1 MNLQA
6 RIKGFVTLG
15 QQLSDPNNSLLLTAK
30 DEAYRQNAWFLP
42 EFIDQAILQI
52 SEQFLKEEALVE
64 WTSTYPSIADQ
75 PTEIKVGIVMAGNIP
90 LVGFHDLLSTLIA
103 GHTAVVKRSSKDQ
116 VLMDFIIASLIA
128 INPAFAAQIMVQ
140 EQLKNCDAYIA
151 TGGNNAGNYFDYY
164 FGKFPHIIRK
174 NKTSIAIL
182 DGTETEAE
190 LASLADDC
198 MLYYGLGCRNVTQIW
213 VPEGYD
219 FIPFLSA
226 LKKYNYLLD
235 QHKYKH
241 NYDYQLA
248 LLMMSKQMYMDSGG
262 VLMSENPSPFAAISQ
277 IHYQY
282 YKTGQ
287 LPQLNLE
294 EIQCVVGKN
303 ALSFGSL
310 QQPKLAQYAD
320 GVDSLDF
327 LTGLTKN
334 A

>member
-15 QQLSDPNNSLLLTAK
+15 QQLSDTNNTQLIEAK
-30 DEAYRQNAWFLP
+30 SAAYQQNEWFLP
-42 EFIDQAILQI
+42 EFIDQAIQQI
-52 SEQFLKEEALVE
+52 REQFLQQTALEE
-64 WTSTYPSIADQ
+64 WTAAYPSISDQ
-75 PTEIKVGIVMAGNIP
+75 ATHIKVGIVMAGNIP

-116 VLMDFIIASLIA
+116 VLMDFIIASLIK
-128 INPAFAAQIMVQ
+128 INPAFEAQILVQ

-151 TGGNNAGNYFDYY
+151 TGGNTAGNYFEYY

-182 DGTETEAE
+182 DGTETLAE

-198 MLYYGLGCRNVTQIW
+198 MLYYGMGCRNVTQIW

-219 FIPFLSA
+219 FIPFLNA
-226 LKKYNYLLD
+226 LKKYNYLQD

-248 LLMMSKQMYMDSGG
+248 LLMMRKQLYMDSGG
-262 VLMSENPSPFAAISQ
+262 ILMSENPSPFAAISQ
-277 IHYQY
+277 IHYQQY
-282 YKTGQ
+282 PLGSIPTF
-287 LPQLNLE
+287 NLD
-294 EIQCVVGKN
+294 EIQCIVGKN
-303 ALSFGSL
+303 QLPFGSL
-310 QQPKLAQYAD
+310 QKPILAQYAD
-320 GVDSLDF
+320 GVDSLAF
-327 LTGLTKN
+327 LSGLK
-334 A
+334 

>member
-6 RIKGFVTLG
+6 RIKGFVALG
-15 QQLSDPNNSLLLTAK
+15 QQLSDPNNTLLTEAK
-30 DEAYRQNAWFLP
+30 SEAYRQNAWFLP

-52 SEQFLKEEALVE
+52 KEQFLDQSALEA
-64 WTSTYPSIADQ
+64 WTASYPSISNEA
-75 PTEIKVGIVMAGNIP
+75 TNLKVGIVMAGNIP

-103 GHTAVVKRSSKDQ
+103 GHTAIVKRSSKDQ
-116 VLMDFIIASLIA
+116 VLMDFIIKSLIH
-128 INPAFAAQIMVQ
+128 IDPKFEAQILVQ

-151 TGGNNAGNYFDYY
+151 TGGNTAGNYFEYY

-182 DGTETEAE
+182 DGSETLSE
-190 LASLADDC
+190 LAALADDC
-198 MLYYGLGCRNVTQIW
+198 MLYYGMGCRNVTQIW

-219 FIPFLSA
+219 FIPFLNA

-248 LLMMSKQMYMDSGG
+248 LLMMGKKLYMDSGG

-277 IHYQY
+277 IHYQQ
-282 YKTGQ
+282 YKLGAMPT
-287 LPQLNLE
+287 LNMD

-303 ALSFGSL
+303 QLPFGSL
-310 QQPKLAQYAD
+310 QKPLLAQYAD
-320 GVDSLDF
+320 GVDSLAF
-327 LTGLTKN
+327 LSGL
-334 A
+334 

>member
-6 RIKGFVTLG
+6 RIKGFVALG
-15 QQLSDPNNSLLLTAK
+15 HQLSDPNNTLLNEAK
-30 DEAYRQNAWFLP
+30 LEAYRQNAWFLP

-52 SEQFLKEEALVE
+52 REQFLDQSTLEA
-64 WTSTYPSIADQ
+64 WTATYPSISDKA
-75 PTEIKVGIVMAGNIP
+75 TNLKVGIVMAGNIP

-103 GHTAVVKRSSKDQ
+103 GHTAIVKRSSKDQ
-116 VLMDFIIASLIA
+116 VLMDFIIKSLIH
-128 INPAFAAQIMVQ
+128 IDPKFEAQILVQ

-151 TGGNNAGNYFDYY
+151 TGGNTAGNYFEYY

-182 DGTETEAE
+182 DGSETLSE
-190 LASLADDC
+190 LAALADDC
-198 MLYYGLGCRNVTQIW
+198 MLYYGMGCRNVTQIW

-219 FIPFLSA
+219 FIPFLNA

-248 LLMMSKQMYMDSGG
+248 LLMMGKKLYMDSGG

-277 IHYQY
+277 IHYQQ
-282 YKTGQ
+282 YKLGAM
-287 LPQLNLE
+287 PKLNMD

-303 ALSFGSL
+303 QLPFGSL
-310 QQPKLAQYAD
+310 QKPLLAQYAD
-320 GVDSLDF
+320 GVDSLAF
-327 LTGLTKN
+327 LSGL
-334 A
+334 

>member
-15 QQLSDPNNSLLLTAK
+15 QQLSDTNNALLIEAK
-30 DEAYRQNAWFLP
+30 SAAYQQNAWFLP
-42 EFIDQAILQI
+42 TFIDQAIEQI
-52 SEQFLKEEALVE
+52 REQFLQQTALEE
-64 WTSTYPSIADQ
+64 WTAAYPSIADQ
-75 PTEIKVGIVMAGNIP
+75 ATHLKVGIVMAGNIP

-116 VLMDFIIASLIA
+116 VLMDFIIASLIK
-128 INPAFAAQIMVQ
+128 INPAFEAQILVQ

-151 TGGNNAGNYFDYY
+151 TGGNTAGNYFEYY

-182 DGTETEAE
+182 DGTETLAE
-190 LASLADDC
+190 LAALADDC
-198 MLYYGLGCRNVTQIW
+198 MLYYGMGCRNVTQIW

-219 FIPFLSA
+219 FIPFLNA
-226 LKKYNYLLD
+226 LKKYNYLQD

-248 LLMMSKQMYMDSGG
+248 LLMMRKQLYMDSGG

-277 IHYQY
+277 IHYQQY
-282 YKTGQ
+282 PLGTS
-287 LPQLNLE
+287 PTFNMD

-303 ALSFGSL
+303 QLPFGSL
-310 QQPKLAQYAD
+310 QKPLLAQYAD
-320 GVDSLDF
+320 GVDSLAF
-327 LTGLTKN
+327 LSSLK
-334 A
+334 

>member
-15 QQLSDPNNSLLLTAK
+15 QQLSDTNNTQLIEAK
-30 DEAYRQNAWFLP
+30 SAAYQQNAWFLP
-42 EFIDQAILQI
+42 EFIDQSIQQI
-52 SEQFLKEEALVE
+52 REQFLQQKALEE
-64 WTSTYPSIADQ
+64 WTAAYPSLSDN
-75 PTEIKVGIVMAGNIP
+75 PTHLKVGIVMAGNIP

-116 VLMDFIIASLIA
+116 VLMDFIIASLIE
-128 INPAFAAQIMVQ
+128 INPAFETQILVQ

-151 TGGNNAGNYFDYY
+151 TGGNTAGNYFEYY

-182 DGTETEAE
+182 DGTEALAE

-198 MLYYGLGCRNVTQIW
+198 MLYYGMGCRNVTQIW

-219 FIPFLSA
+219 FIPFLTA
-226 LKKYNYLLD
+226 LKKYNYLQD

-248 LLMMSKQMYMDSGG
+248 LMMMGKKLYMDSGG

-277 IHYQY
+277 IHYQQY
-282 YKTGQ
+282 Q
-287 LPQLNLE
+287 LGSIPSFNLE
-294 EIQCVVGKN
+294 DIQCVVGKN
-303 ALSFGSL
+303 QLPFGSL
-310 QQPKLAQYAD
+310 QKPLLAQYAD
-320 GVDSLDF
+320 GVDSLAF
-327 LTGLTKN
+327 LSGLK
-334 A
+334 

>member
-15 QQLSDPNNSLLLTAK
+15 QQLSDTNNALLIEAK
-30 DEAYRQNAWFLP
+30 SAAYQQNAWFLP
-42 EFIDQAILQI
+42 EFIDQAIEQI
-52 SEQFLKEEALVE
+52 REQFLQQTALEE
-64 WTSTYPSIADQ
+64 WTAAYPSIADQ
-75 PTEIKVGIVMAGNIP
+75 ATHLKVGIVMAGNIP

-116 VLMDFIIASLIA
+116 VLMDFIIASLIK
-128 INPAFAAQIMVQ
+128 INPAFEAQILVQ

-151 TGGNNAGNYFDYY
+151 TGGNTAGNYFEYY

-182 DGTETEAE
+182 DGTETLAE
-190 LASLADDC
+190 LAALADDC
-198 MLYYGLGCRNVTQIW
+198 MLYYGMGCRNVTQIW

-219 FIPFLSA
+219 FIPFLNA
-226 LKKYNYLLD
+226 LKKYNYLQD

-248 LLMMSKQMYMDSGG
+248 LLMMRKQLYMDSGG
-262 VLMSENPSPFAAISQ
+262 ILMSENPSPFAAISQ
-277 IHYQY
+277 IHYQQY
-282 YKTGQ
+282 PLGTS
-287 LPQLNLE
+287 PTFNMD

-303 ALSFGSL
+303 QLPFGSL
-310 QQPKLAQYAD
+310 QKPLLAQYAD
-320 GVDSLDF
+320 GVDSLAF
-327 LTGLTKN
+327 LSSLK
-334 A
+334 

>member
-6 RIKGFVTLG
+6 RIKGFVALG
-15 QQLSDPNNSLLLTAK
+15 QQLSDPNNTLLIEAK
-30 DEAYRQNAWFLP
+30 SEAYRQNAWFLP

-52 SEQFLKEEALVE
+52 REQFLDQSALEA
-64 WTSTYPSIADQ
+64 WTTAYPSIPNEA
-75 PTEIKVGIVMAGNIP
+75 TNLKVGIVMAGNIP

-116 VLMDFIIASLIA
+116 VLMDFMIASLIK
-128 INPAFAAQIMVQ
+128 IDPSFEAQISVQ

-151 TGGNNAGNYFDYY
+151 TGGNTAGNYFEYY

-182 DGTETEAE
+182 DGAETLSE
-190 LASLADDC
+190 LAALADDC
-198 MLYYGLGCRNVTQIW
+198 MLYYGMGCRNVTQIW

-219 FIPFLSA
+219 FMPFLNA

-248 LLMMSKQMYMDSGG
+248 LLMMGKKLYMDSGG
-262 VLMSENPSPFAAISQ
+262 VLMSENASPFAAISQ
-277 IHYQY
+277 IHYQQ
-282 YKTGQ
+282 YKLGTT
-287 LPQLNLE
+287 PIFNLD

-303 ALSFGSL
+303 HLPFGSL
-310 QQPKLAQYAD
+310 QKPHLSQYAD
-320 GVDSLDF
+320 GVDSLAF
-327 LTGLTKN
+327 LSNLK
-334 A
+334 

>member
-15 QQLSDPNNSLLLTAK
+15 QQLSDTNNTQLIEAK
-30 DEAYRQNAWFLP
+30 SAAYQQNAWFLP
-42 EFIDQAILQI
+42 EFIDQAIQQI
-52 SEQFLKEEALVE
+52 RKQFLQQKALEE
-64 WTSTYPSIADQ
+64 WTAAYPSLSDN
-75 PTEIKVGIVMAGNIP
+75 PTHIKVGIVMAGNIP

-116 VLMDFIIASLIA
+116 VLMDFIIASLIK
-128 INPAFAAQIMVQ
+128 INPAFETQILVQ

-151 TGGNNAGNYFDYY
+151 TGGNTAGNYFEYY

-182 DGTETEAE
+182 DGTETLSE

-198 MLYYGLGCRNVTQIW
+198 MLYYGMGCRNVTQIW

-219 FIPFLSA
+219 FIPFLNA
-226 LKKYNYLLD
+226 LKKYNYLQD

-248 LLMMSKQMYMDSGG
+248 LLMMRKQLYMDSGG

-277 IHYQY
+277 IHYQQY
-282 YKTGQ
+282 PLGSIPTF
-287 LPQLNLE
+287 NLD

-303 ALSFGSL
+303 QLPFGSL
-310 QQPKLAQYAD
+310 QKPDLAQYAD
-320 GVDSLDF
+320 GVDSLAF
-327 LTGLTKN
+327 LSGLK
-334 A
+334 

>member
-6 RIKGFVTLG
+6 RIKGFVALG
-15 QQLSDPNNSLLLTAK
+15 HQLSDPNNTLLNEAK
-30 DEAYRQNAWFLP
+30 LEAYRQNAWFLP

-52 SEQFLKEEALVE
+52 REQFLDQSAIEA
-64 WTSTYPSIADQ
+64 WTAAYPSISNEA
-75 PTEIKVGIVMAGNIP
+75 TNLKVGIVMAGNIP

-103 GHTAVVKRSSKDQ
+103 GHTAIVKRSSKDQ
-116 VLMDFIIASLIA
+116 VLMDFIIKSLIH
-128 INPAFAAQIMVQ
+128 IDPKFEAQILVQ

-151 TGGNNAGNYFDYY
+151 TGGNTAGNYFEYY

-182 DGTETEAE
+182 DGSETLSE
-190 LASLADDC
+190 LAALADDC
-198 MLYYGLGCRNVTQIW
+198 MLYYGMGCRNVTQIW

-219 FIPFLSA
+219 FIPFLNA

-248 LLMMSKQMYMDSGG
+248 LLMMGKKLYMDSGG

-277 IHYQY
+277 IHYQQ
-282 YKTGQ
+282 YKLGAM
-287 LPQLNLE
+287 PKLNMD

-303 ALSFGSL
+303 QLPFGSL
-310 QQPKLAQYAD
+310 QKPLLAQYAD
-320 GVDSLDF
+320 GVDSLAF
-327 LTGLTKN
+327 LSDL
-334 A
+334 

>member
-15 QQLSDPNNSLLLTAK
+15 QQLSDTNNALLIEAK
-30 DEAYRQNAWFLP
+30 SAAYQQNAWFLP
-42 EFIDQAILQI
+42 TFIDQAIEQI
-52 SEQFLKEEALVE
+52 REQFLQQTALEE
-64 WTSTYPSIADQ
+64 WTAAYPSIADQ
-75 PTEIKVGIVMAGNIP
+75 STHLKVGIVMAGNIP

-116 VLMDFIIASLIA
+116 VLMDFIIASLIK
-128 INPAFAAQIMVQ
+128 INPAFEAQILVQ

-151 TGGNNAGNYFDYY
+151 TGGNTAGNYFEYY

-182 DGTETEAE
+182 DGTETLAE
-190 LASLADDC
+190 LAALADDC
-198 MLYYGLGCRNVTQIW
+198 MLYYGMGCRNVTQVW

-219 FIPFLSA
+219 FIPFLNA
-226 LKKYNYLLD
+226 LKKYNYLQD

-248 LLMMSKQMYMDSGG
+248 LLMMRKQLYMDSGG

-277 IHYQY
+277 IHYQQY
-282 YKTGQ
+282 PLGTS
-287 LPQLNLE
+287 PTFNMD

-303 ALSFGSL
+303 QLPFGSL
-310 QQPKLAQYAD
+310 QKPLLAQYAD
-320 GVDSLDF
+320 GVDSLAF
-327 LTGLTKN
+327 LSGLK
-334 A
+334 

>member
-6 RIKGFVTLG
+6 RIKGFVALG
-15 QQLSDPNNSLLLTAK
+15 QQLSDPNNTLLNEAK
-30 DEAYRQNAWFLP
+30 LEAYRQNAWFLP

-52 SEQFLKEEALVE
+52 REQFLQQTALEA
-64 WTSTYPSIADQ
+64 WTAGYPSISNEA
-75 PTEIKVGIVMAGNIP
+75 TNLKVGIVMAGNIP

-103 GHTAVVKRSSKDQ
+103 GHTAIVKWSSKDQ
-116 VLMDFIIASLIA
+116 VLMDFIIKSLIH
-128 INPAFAAQIMVQ
+128 IDPKFEAQILVQ

-151 TGGNNAGNYFDYY
+151 TGGNTAGNYFEYY

-182 DGTETEAE
+182 DGSETLSE
-190 LASLADDC
+190 LAALADDC
-198 MLYYGLGCRNVTQIW
+198 MLYYGMGCRNVTQIW

-219 FIPFLSA
+219 FIPFLNA

-248 LLMMSKQMYMDSGG
+248 LLMMGKKLYMDSGG

-277 IHYQY
+277 IHYQQ
-282 YKTGQ
+282 YKLGAM
-287 LPQLNLE
+287 PKLNMD

-303 ALSFGSL
+303 QLPFGSL
-310 QQPKLAQYAD
+310 QKPLLAQYAD
-320 GVDSLDF
+320 GVDSLAF
-327 LTGLTKN
+327 LSGL
-334 A
+334 

>member
-15 QQLSDPNNSLLLTAK
+15 QQLSDPNNALLIEAK
-30 DEAYRQNAWFLP
+30 SAAYQQNAWFLP
-42 EFIDQAILQI
+42 EFIDQAIQQI
-52 SEQFLKEEALVE
+52 REQFLQQKALEE
-64 WTSTYPSIADQ
+64 WTAAYPSISNEA
-75 PTEIKVGIVMAGNIP
+75 THLKVGIVMAGNIP

-103 GHTAVVKRSSKDQ
+103 GHTAIVKRSSKDE
-116 VLMDFIIASLIA
+116 VLMDFIITSLIK
-128 INPAFAAQIMVQ
+128 IDPAFGQQITVQ

-151 TGGNNAGNYFDYY
+151 TGGNTTGNYFEYY

-182 DGTETEAE
+182 DGTETLAE
-190 LASLADDC
+190 LAALADDC
-198 MLYYGLGCRNVTQIW
+198 MLYYGMGCRNVTQIW

-219 FIPFLSA
+219 FIPFLTA

-248 LLMMSKQMYMDSGG
+248 LLMMGKKLYMDSGG

-277 IHYQY
+277 IHYQQY
-282 YKTGQ
+282 PLGSVPT
-287 LPQLNLE
+287 LNLD

-303 ALSFGSL
+303 QLPFGSL
-310 QQPKLAQYAD
+310 QKPLLAQYAD
-320 GVDSLDF
+320 GVDSLAF
-327 LTGLTKN
+327 LSGLK
-334 A
+334 

>member
-15 QQLSDPNNSLLLTAK
+15 QQLSDTNNALLIEAK
-30 DEAYRQNAWFLP
+30 SAAYQQNAWFLP
-42 EFIDQAILQI
+42 TFIDQAIEQI
-52 SEQFLKEEALVE
+52 REQFLQQTALEE
-64 WTSTYPSIADQ
+64 WTAAYPSIADQ
-75 PTEIKVGIVMAGNIP
+75 ATHLKVGIVMAGNIP

-116 VLMDFIIASLIA
+116 VLMDFIIASLIK
-128 INPAFAAQIMVQ
+128 INPAFEAQILVQ

-151 TGGNNAGNYFDYY
+151 TGGNTAGNYFEYY

-182 DGTETEAE
+182 DGTETLAE
-190 LASLADDC
+190 LAALADDC
-198 MLYYGLGCRNVTQIW
+198 MLYYGMGCRNVTQIW

-219 FIPFLSA
+219 FIPFLNA
-226 LKKYNYLLD
+226 LKKYNYLQD

-248 LLMMSKQMYMDSGG
+248 LLMMRKQLYMDSGG

-277 IHYQY
+277 IHYQQY
-282 YKTGQ
+282 PLGTS
-287 LPQLNLE
+287 PTFNID

-303 ALSFGSL
+303 HLPFGSL
-310 QQPKLAQYAD
+310 QKPLLAQYAD
-320 GVDSLDF
+320 GVDSLAF
-327 LTGLTKN
+327 LSSLK
-334 A
+334 

>member
-6 RIKGFVTLG
+6 RIKGFVALG
-15 QQLSDPNNSLLLTAK
+15 QQLSDTNNILLIEAK
-30 DEAYRQNAWFLP
+30 SAAYQQNAWFLP
-42 EFIDQAILQI
+42 EFIDQAIQQI
-52 SEQFLKEEALVE
+52 REQFLQQTALEE
-64 WTSTYPSIADQ
+64 WTAAYPSIADQ
-75 PTEIKVGIVMAGNIP
+75 ATHIKVGIVMAGNIP

-116 VLMDFIIASLIA
+116 VLMDFIIASLIQ
-128 INPAFAAQIMVQ
+128 INPAFETQILVQ

-151 TGGNNAGNYFDYY
+151 TGGNTAGNYFEYY

-182 DGTETEAE
+182 DGTETLSE

-198 MLYYGLGCRNVTQIW
+198 MLYYGMGCRNVTQIW

-219 FIPFLSA
+219 FIPFLNA
-226 LKKYNYLLD
+226 LKKYNYLQD

-248 LLMMSKQMYMDSGG
+248 LLMMRKQLYMDSGG

-277 IHYQY
+277 IHYQQY
-282 YKTGQ
+282 PLGSIPTF
-287 LPQLNLE
+287 NLD

-303 ALSFGSL
+303 QLPFGSL
-310 QQPKLAQYAD
+310 QKPDLAQYAD
-320 GVDSLDF
+320 GVDSLAF
-327 LTGLTKN
+327 LSGLK
-334 A
+334 

>member
-6 RIKGFVTLG
+6 RIKGFVALG
-15 QQLSDPNNSLLLTAK
+15 QQLSDPNNTLLNEAK
-30 DEAYRQNAWFLP
+30 SEAYRQNAWFLP

-52 SEQFLKEEALVE
+52 NEQFLQKTALEA
-64 WTSTYPSIADQ
+64 WTASYPSISDKA
-75 PTEIKVGIVMAGNIP
+75 TNLKVGIVMAGNIP

-103 GHTAVVKRSSKDQ
+103 GHTAIVKRSSKDQ
-116 VLMDFIIASLIA
+116 VLMDFIIKSLIN
-128 INPAFAAQIMVQ
+128 IDPKFEAQILVQ

-151 TGGNNAGNYFDYY
+151 TGGNTAGNYFEYY

-182 DGTETEAE
+182 DGSETLSE
-190 LASLADDC
+190 LAALADDC
-198 MLYYGLGCRNVTQIW
+198 MLYYGMGCRNVTQIW

-219 FIPFLSA
+219 FIPFLNA

-248 LLMMSKQMYMDSGG
+248 LLMMGKKLYMDSGG

-277 IHYQY
+277 IHYQQ
-282 YKTGQ
+282 YKLGAMPT
-287 LPQLNLE
+287 LNMD

-303 ALSFGSL
+303 QLPFGSL
-310 QQPKLAQYAD
+310 QKPLLAQYAD
-320 GVDSLDF
+320 GVDSLAF
-327 LTGLTKN
+327 LSGL
-334 A
+334 

>member
-15 QQLSDPNNSLLLTAK
+15 QQLSDTNNALLTAAK
-30 DEAYRQNAWFLP
+30 SAAYNQNAWFLP

-52 SEQFLKEEALVE
+52 REQFLQPSALE
-64 WTSTYPSIADQ
+64 TWAASYPALSDQ
-75 PTEIKVGIVMAGNIP
+75 PTQIKVGIVMAGNIP

-103 GHTAVVKRSSKDQ
+103 GHTAIVKRSSKDQ
-116 VLMDFIIASLIA
+116 VLIDFIIASLIE
-128 INPAFAAQIMVQ
+128 INPAFANQIIVQ

-151 TGGNNAGNYFDYY
+151 TGGNTAGNYFDYY

-174 NKTSIAIL
+174 NKTSIAVL
-182 DGTETEAE
+182 DGTETMAE
-190 LASLADDC
+190 LAALADDC

-219 FIPFLSA
+219 FIPFLTA

-248 LLMMSKQMYMDSGG
+248 LLMMSKQLYMDSGG

-277 IHYQY
+277 IHYQQY
-282 YKTGQ
+282 ILGA
-287 LPQLNLE
+287 LPALNMDD
-294 EIQCVVGKN
+294 IQCVVGKN
-303 ALSFGSL
+303 QLPFGSL
-310 QQPKLAQYAD
+310 QKPLLNQYAD
-320 GVDSLDF
+320 GVDSLAF
-327 LTGLTKN
+327 LSTLSPS

>member
-15 QQLSDPNNSLLLTAK
+15 QQLSDTNNALLIEAK
-30 DEAYRQNAWFLP
+30 SAAYQQNAWFLP
-42 EFIDQAILQI
+42 TFIDQAIEQI
-52 SEQFLKEEALVE
+52 REQFLQQTALEE
-64 WTSTYPSIADQ
+64 WTAAYPSIADQ
-75 PTEIKVGIVMAGNIP
+75 ATHLKVGIVMAGNIP

-116 VLMDFIIASLIA
+116 VLMDFIIASLIK
-128 INPAFAAQIMVQ
+128 INPAFEAQILVQ

-151 TGGNNAGNYFDYY
+151 TGGNTAGNYFEYY

-182 DGTETEAE
+182 DGTETLAE
-190 LASLADDC
+190 LAALADDC
-198 MLYYGLGCRNVTQIW
+198 MLYYGMGCRNVTQIW

-219 FIPFLSA
+219 FIPFLNA
-226 LKKYNYLLD
+226 LKKYNYLQD

-248 LLMMSKQMYMDSGG
+248 LLMMRKQLYMDSGG
-262 VLMSENPSPFAAISQ
+262 ILMSENPSPFAAISQ
-277 IHYQY
+277 IHYQQY
-282 YKTGQ
+282 PLGTS
-287 LPQLNLE
+287 PTFNMD

-303 ALSFGSL
+303 QLPFGSL
-310 QQPKLAQYAD
+310 QKPLLAQYAD
-320 GVDSLDF
+320 GVDSLAF
-327 LTGLTKN
+327 LSSLK
-334 A
+334 

>member
-15 QQLSDPNNSLLLTAK
+15 QQLSDTNNALLIEAK
-30 DEAYRQNAWFLP
+30 SAAYQQNAWFLP
-42 EFIDQAILQI
+42 EFIDQAIEQI
-52 SEQFLKEEALVE
+52 REQFLQQTALEE
-64 WTSTYPSIADQ
+64 WTAAYPSIADQ
-75 PTEIKVGIVMAGNIP
+75 STHLKVGIVMAGNIP

-116 VLMDFIIASLIA
+116 VLMDFIIASLIK
-128 INPAFAAQIMVQ
+128 INPAFEAQILVQ

-151 TGGNNAGNYFDYY
+151 TGGNTAGNYFEYY

-182 DGTETEAE
+182 DGTETLAE
-190 LASLADDC
+190 LAALADDC
-198 MLYYGLGCRNVTQIW
+198 MLYYGMGCRNVTQVW

-219 FIPFLSA
+219 FIPFLNA
-226 LKKYNYLLD
+226 LKKYNYLQD

-248 LLMMSKQMYMDSGG
+248 LLMMRKQLYMDSGG

-277 IHYQY
+277 IHYQQY
-282 YKTGQ
+282 PLGTS
-287 LPQLNLE
+287 PTFNMD

-303 ALSFGSL
+303 QLPFGSL
-310 QQPKLAQYAD
+310 QKPLLAQYAD
-320 GVDSLDF
+320 GVDSLAF
-327 LTGLTKN
+327 LSSLK
-334 A
+334 